1 MQSKGKAEGFTFAL
15 LRCSLSSHR
24 KYSTRNAPHQRNAA
38 EFEKNLLYPAHAA
51 RFSLFMRTFAP
62 PTLPA
67 ANDFVKP
74 KDPRELAHLGLA
86 SNFRASESRSQAC
99 LDYAERSRK
108 SQRTFVQVRAEAK
121 PAWIMPS
128 AAESLKG
135 KSHF

>member
-24 KYSTRNAPHQRNAA
+24 KYSTRNAPHQRNVA

-86 SNFRASESRSQAC
+86 SNFRASESRGKTC
-99 LDYAERSRK
+99 FHYAERSRK
-108 SQRTFVQVRAEAK
+108 SQRTFVQVRAEGK
-121 PAWIMPS
+121 LVFTMPS
-128 AAESLKG
+128 AAESLKNALL
-135 KSHF
+135 